1 LFLKKETYLEL
12 KGKDLK
18 SSPEKI
24 VGIIDKKKE
33 IKKIALDDFNS
44 GLNFLRSNVIVIQ
57 KSFITDFISIINK

>member
-1 LFLKKETYLEL
+1 MFLKKETYLEL

-44 GLNFLRSNVIVIQ
+44 GLTEEETKCSL
-57 KSFITDFISIINK
+57 ISSGVM

>member
-44 GLNFLRSNVIVIQ
+44 GLTEEVISSGVM
-57 KSFITDFISIINK
+57 